1 MRRRI
6 ASLLTLGALLVAFA
20 GISAPSASAITY
32 SSSVKIKGYNLGF
45 FNGKVGSEFK
55 KCKKKRKVEV
65 YSDQQPPDTDSLA
78 AEATTNKKGKWD
90 AVDFHGLGGDY
101 YAIVKQKSGKN
112 YDCASATSPIFH
124 R

>member
-6 ASLLTLGALLVAFA
+6 VSLLTLGALVVAFA
-20 GISAPSASAITY
+20 GISASPASAITY

-45 FNGKVGSEFK
+45 FEGKVGSEFK
-55 KCKKKRKVEV
+55 KCKKKRKVDV
-65 YSDQQPPDTDSLA
+65 YADKEDPSTDSIA
-78 AEATTNKKGKWD
+78 GSATSNKKGKWD
-90 AVDFHGLGGDY
+90 TVDFHGLGGDY

-112 YDCASATSPIFH
+112 YDCASATSPIFT